1 MQSVIFVHAIAGKN
15 LSFLNMKILIIIS
28 FDLTSCRYNKIRQ
41 NKKVERL
48 VRVIVGDGVPKEAKV
63 IFSTQKRKNFKYFN
77 PISSLKRL

>member
-1 MQSVIFVHAIAGKN
+1 MQSVIFVHAIAGKY

-63 IFSTQKRKNFKYFN
+63 IFFN
-77 PISSLKRL
+77 PKKKKFQIF